1 VEIMFFICRVILGI
15 VPTPTIPEI
24 PKQDQPFE
32 WNIYKTLNYF
42 LFTIVG
48 GLVYV
53 CVLFLYFQKLST
65 GQEEFAQFFNIRPSA
80 TPTEPAG
87 GGAGTTSTATPR
99 PATTAGTEPTEP
111 AGTHHHHAVSNL
123 DSVITGGKLAES
135 GQGGTYLAKPPGG
148 KRGEGG
154 VSSTNNNNNPS
165 LKSQHSQNNR
175 HHSEGYT
182 DKL

>member
-87 GGAGTTSTATPR
+87 AGTAGAGTTTPGR
-99 PATTAGTEPTEP
+99 PATATEPVEP
-111 AGTHHHHAVSNL
+111 AGTHHHAVSNL